1 MGARVIDPRTPPA
14 VDLAAQAG
22 TRWMRFTMGQERV
35 EPQRDVFD
43 FSLYDDLV
51 ARLRALGLQPLI
63 LLGFTP
69 RWNSTAPP
77 GDPDYID
84 FPPQDYEAFG
94 EYVYESV
101 RHFPDV
107 QYWEIWNEPDLP
119 GYWRGTPAEYARL
132 LAVAY
137 QAVKRANPQARVL
150 LGGLALGGVRRDPD
164 FLEDILGDAQFPAGR
179 SFDVMNFHTYSTQA
193 EMQRTMDYVRS
204 TLARFGVGDRPIWVT
219 ETGYSSDPADQAHPG
234 YQGGPGAQARWLQD
248 HLPYLRQLGAAK
260 VFWFKLYDGS
270 EDPGAAHHGLLDEL
284 LRPKPAY
291 YAYRDL
297 VRSTP

>member
-1 MGARVIDPRTPPA
+1 LIVNFDPSRDERGRT
-14 VDLAAQAG
+14 
-22 TRWMRFTMGQERV
+22 TRLDETWQ
-35 EPQRDVFD
+35 
-43 FSLYDDLV
+43 
-51 ARLRALGLQPLI
+51 GLQDGGQVLM
-63 LLGFTP
+63 
-69 RWNSTAPP
+69 
-77 GDPDYID
+77 
-84 FPPQDYEAFG
+84 PQDEDPFS
-94 EYVYESV
+94 E
-101 RHFPDV
+101 
-107 QYWEIWNEPDLP
+107 
-119 GYWRGTPAEYARL
+119 GYGW
-132 LAVAY
+132 
-137 QAVKRANPQARVL
+137 VKRAQRSCSPGNGSRRNGRAR
-150 LGGLALGGVRRDPD
+150 GST
-164 FLEDILGDAQFPAGR
+164 GR